1 MAIKLTTTKQA
12 AVENGVKMTVYGV
25 AGSGKTSLAATFDV
39 PTVILSAEAGLLS
52 LRGVDIPVI
61 EIGTMADVMEAYT
74 FLRDAPDGQQFKAI
88 VIDSITEIGGIL
100 LAEEKSKTK
109 DGRAAYGATSEQMMA
124 MLRAFRDIPGRHVLF
139 IAQLEKVKDDLA
151 GAMLYGPGMPGQKLG
166 QSIPYLTDI
175 VMALRLEKDAEG
187 NLVRWL
193 QTQPDSQWSAK
204 DRSGLLDMWEQADL
218 GAIIRKIRGE

>member
-74 FLRDAPDGQQFKAI
+74 FLRDAPDG
-88 VIDSITEIGGIL
+88 
-100 LAEEKSKTK
+100 
-109 DGRAAYGATSEQMMA
+109 
-124 MLRAFRDIPGRHVLF
+124 
-139 IAQLEKVKDDLA
+139 
-151 GAMLYGPGMPGQKLG
+151 
-166 QSIPYLTDI
+166 
-175 VMALRLEKDAEG
+175 
-187 NLVRWL
+187 
-193 QTQPDSQWSAK
+193 
-204 DRSGLLDMWEQADL
+204 
-218 GAIIRKIRGE
+218 

>member
-12 AVENGVKMTVYGV
+12 AVENGVNMTVYGV

-61 EIGTMADVMEAYT
+61 EIGSMTDAMEAYT
-74 FLRDAPDGQQFKAI
+74 FLRDTPDGQQFKAI
-88 VIDSITEIGGIL
+88 VVDSITEIGGIL
-100 LAEEKSKTK
+100 LAEEKAKTK

-124 MLRAFRDIPGRHVLF
+124 MLRAFRDLPGRHVLF
-139 IAQLEKVKDDLA
+139 IAQLEKVKDDMT

-166 QSIPYLTDI
+166 QAIPYLTDI
-175 VMALRLEKDAEG
+175 VMALRVEKDAEG
-187 NLVRWL
+187 KLVRWL
-193 QTQPDSQWSAK
+193 QTQPDFQWSAK
-204 DRSGLLDMWEQADL
+204 DRSGALDAFMAPDMAQVISRITA
-218 GAIIRKIRGE
+218 